1 MKKFEIK
8 EEDVIDIDRYISER
22 TEIKKNIS
30 VLKKNRRIP
39 VGPHATF
46 YFECYQTMIYQVQ
59 EMLFI
64 ERGGKEQL
72 YDEIKAYNPLVPKGN
87 ELVAT
92 LMFEIDNEKI
102 RKDFLNS
109 VGGIEER
116 IFIEINEEKIFAKPE
131 DDTERTSDDGKA
143 SSVHFI
149 HFHFSKSQIE
159 NFIKNDNNIIIGFDH
174 KNYSHF
180 SRLSEESKEELSNQR
195 FLLNSI
201 KDGFL

>member
-22 TEIKKNIS
+22 AEIKKKIS
-30 VLKKNRRIP
+30 VLKENRRVP

-59 EMLFI
+59 EMLYI

-72 YDEIKAYNPLVPKGN
+72 YDEIKAYNPLVPKGK

-92 LMFEIDNEKI
+92 LMFEIDNEKK

-116 IFIEINEEKIFAKPE
+116 IFIEINNEKIFAKPE

-159 NFIKNDNNIIIGFDH
+159 SFINNDNNVIIGFDH

-180 SRLSEESKEELSNQR
+180 SQLSEESKEELSND
-195 FLLNSI
+195 FDI
-201 KDGFL
+201 

>member
-22 TEIKKNIS
+22 TEIKRKIS
-30 VLKKNRRIP
+30 VLKKNRRVP

-59 EMLFI
+59 EMLYI

-72 YDEIKAYNPLVPKGN
+72 YDEIKAYNPLVPKGK

-92 LMFEIDNEKI
+92 LMFEIDNEKK

-109 VGGIEER
+109 VGGIEEK
-116 IFIEINEEKIFAKPE
+116 IFIEINKEKIFAKPE

-159 NFIKNDNNIIIGFDH
+159 SFIKNDNNVIIGFDH

-180 SRLSEESKEELSNQR
+180 SQLSEESKEELSND
-195 FLLNSI
+195 FDI
-201 KDGFL
+201 

>member
-22 TEIKKNIS
+22 AEIKKKIS
-30 VLKKNRRIP
+30 VLKEHRRVP

-59 EMLFI
+59 EMLYI

-72 YDEIKAYNPLVPKGN
+72 YDEIKAYNPLVPKGK

-92 LMFEIDNEKI
+92 LMFEIDNEKK

-116 IFIEINEEKIFAKPE
+116 IFIEIDKEKIFAKPE
-131 DDTERTSDDGKA
+131 DDTERTSDDRKT

-159 NFIKNDNNIIIGFDH
+159 SFINNDNNVIIGFDH

-180 SRLSEESKEELSNQR
+180 SQLSKESKEELSND
-195 FLLNSI
+195 FDI
-201 KDGFL
+201 

>member
-8 EEDVIDIDRYISER
+8 ENDVIDIDKYITER
-22 TEIKKNIS
+22 AEIKKKIS
-30 VLKKNRRIP
+30 ILKKNRRIP

-59 EMLFI
+59 EMLYI

-72 YDEIKAYNPLVPKGN
+72 YDEIKAYNPLVPKGK

-92 LMFEIDNEKI
+92 LMFEIDNEKK

-116 IFIEINEEKIFAKPE
+116 IFIEINKEKIFAKPE
-131 DDTERTSDDGKA
+131 DDTDRTSDDGKA

-149 HFHFSKSQIE
+149 HFHFSQSQIE
-159 NFIKNDNNIIIGFDH
+159 SFIKNDNNVIIGFDH

-180 SRLSEESKEELSNQR
+180 SQLSEESKEELSND
-195 FLLNSI
+195 FDI
-201 KDGFL
+201 

>member
-22 TEIKKNIS
+22 TEIKKKIS
-30 VLKKNRRIP
+30 VLKKNRRVP

-59 EMLFI
+59 EMLYI

-72 YDEIKAYNPLVPKGN
+72 YDEIKAYNPLVPKGK

-92 LMFEIDNEKI
+92 LMFEIDNENK

-116 IFIEINEEKIFAKPE
+116 IFIEINKEKIFAKPE

-159 NFIKNDNNIIIGFDH
+159 SFIKNDNNIIIGFDH

-180 SRLSEESKEELSNQR
+180 SQLSEESKEELSND
-195 FLLNSI
+195 FDI
-201 KDGFL
+201 

>member
-22 TEIKKNIS
+22 AEIKKKIS
-30 VLKKNRRIP
+30 VLKENRRVP

-59 EMLFI
+59 EMLYI

-72 YDEIKAYNPLVPKGN
+72 YDEIKAYNPLVPKGK

-92 LMFEIDNEKI
+92 LMFEIDNEKK

-116 IFIEINEEKIFAKPE
+116 IFIEIDKEKIFAKPE

-159 NFIKNDNNIIIGFDH
+159 SFINNDNNVIIGFDH

-180 SRLSEESKEELSNQR
+180 SQLSEESKEELSND
-195 FLLNSI
+195 FDI
-201 KDGFL
+201 